1 MAEWEFAQRDRNEQ
15 LAQVHMFSMVKQVNG
30 EEVEFQITV
39 LEYLTPRDPA
49 MKFFA
54 RTDKQVNQN
63 TAPVTPCGW
72 GTTLLQ
78 ALSGCMEMVRKF
90 PYEG

>member
-1 MAEWEFAQRDRNEQ
+1 VAEWEFAQRDRAEQ
-15 LAQVHMFSMVKQVNG
+15 LALVHHFSMIKQVDG
-30 EEVEFQITV
+30 ADVEFLISV
-39 LEYLTPRDPA
+39 AEYLTPKDPA

-54 RTDKQVNQN
+54 RADREVNQK

-90 PYEG
+90 PYQP

>member
-1 MAEWEFAQRDRNEQ
+1 MAEWEFAQRDRSEQ
-15 LAQVHMFSMVKQVNG
+15 LAQVHHFSMVKQVNG
-30 EEVEFQITV
+30 AEVEFLITV

-49 MKFFA
+49 MKYFA
-54 RTDKQVNQN
+54 RADKEVNQN
-63 TAPVTPCGW
+63 AAPVTPCGW

>member
-1 MAEWEFAQRDRNEQ
+1 MAEWEFAQRDRSEQ
-15 LAQVHMFSMVKQVNG
+15 LAQVHHFSMVKVVNG
-30 EEVEFQITV
+30 TEVEFVIKV

-49 MKFFA
+49 MKYFA
-54 RTDKQVNQN
+54 RADKEVNQS
-63 TAPVTPCGW
+63 TAAVTPCGW

>member
-1 MAEWEFAQRDRNEQ
+1 
-15 LAQVHMFSMVKQVNG
+15 MVKQVNG
-30 EEVEFQITV
+30 AEVEFLITV

-49 MKFFA
+49 MKYFA
-54 RTDKQVNQN
+54 RADKEVNQN
-63 TAPVTPCGW
+63 AAPVTPCGW